1 MMNAAEEKMTMDS
14 TTGAPSRVTAPTL
27 PPEELLRAR
36 GWKQEYAYPADSRQK
51 SPALAAFMSLM
62 PGLGQ
67 VYIGYYQQGFINILV
82 VASLITLLTFKM
94 RAITPLIAIFLAF
107 YWLYNIVDAAR
118 RAAYYNRAL
127 AGLGPDTLPEDISL
141 PGGKGS
147 LLGGCL
153 LLGFGLIF
161 LLHTQ
166 FGMSLEWLE
175 DWWPVALVAVGGY
188 LVYTHFQDKGKSS

>member
-1 MMNAAEEKMTMDS
+1 MINAAEEKMSGDNTI
-14 TTGAPSRVTAPTL
+14 GAPSRAAGPGM

-36 GWKQEYAYPADSRQK
+36 GWKQEYAFAEDSRRK
-51 SPALAAFMSLM
+51 SPALASFMSVM

-67 VYIGYYQQGFINILV
+67 VYVGYYQQGFINILV
-82 VASLITLLTFKM
+82 VASLITLMTFRI
-94 RAITPLIAIFLAF
+94 RAVMPLAAIFLAF

-118 RAAYYNRAL
+118 RAAFYNRAL
-127 AGLGPDTLPEDISL
+127 AGLGPDTLPEDITL
-141 PGGKGS
+141 PGSKGS
-147 LLGGCL
+147 LLGGSL

-188 LVYTHFQDKGKSS
+188 LIYTHFKENSKSA